1 MATNDFICDLVEKLT
16 EEKIEYMLISVQKG
30 DKEHKASAHFNINTI
45 DGLDMIAT
53 TVDHVFQNLA
63 DDDSSTDIEL
73 DLSDDDFKEGAD

>member
-45 DGLDMIAT
+45 FT
-53 TVDHVFQNLA
+53 CKVF
-63 DDDSSTDIEL
+63 STY
-73 DLSDDDFKEGAD
+73 